1 MLSSILFLVVNIMK
15 VALRLDH
22 LQKNIVSFI
31 IQYYSTIL
39 HMGVNDI
46 LNKKSPSST
55 DNLVSNLVKIDNKC
69 ISFGV
74 MDLFVSGIAFIKRLP
89 YAVIKN
95 VNEKIVGMCKKNGMV
110 FVDNGNIS
118 NIDFYTEMAYT
129 Y

>member
-1 MLSSILFLVVNIMK
+1 
-15 VALRLDH
+15 
-22 LQKNIVSFI
+22 
-31 IQYYSTIL
+31 
-39 HMGVNDI
+39 MGVNDI